1 MQHKLLG
8 GLSIAALVLAPAA
21 LAAQSGAGGA
31 GTVIG
36 IVYDSTTAQPLSGAT
51 VAVMGTT
58 VSGETNERGEFRLD
72 GVPAGTFIVTFFH
85 GRLGQLGVGGNSQS
99 VEVVDER
106 IAEVVLAIPS
116 RATILGAWCSA
127 EQGEGDTSVGGIV
140 TDVLTGV
147 PLPGVRI
154 GIIGERTGVLQ
165 RRRLIREVRTDQK
178 GEFRACH
185 LPSQEGLTIQALFG
199 ENQAD
204 PVDISQPGN
213 HLVDIDMAI
222 SEPVT
227 FQGTVLDYAT
237 RAPVVGAQVRLL
249 GSDFMAVTDSTG
261 RFGITGVPPG
271 RQVIQVDQLG
281 YATRTDSLT
290 VFSNEALGLEIV
302 LATEAIVLEPIVVT
316 GRSRGLD
323 ILTTPGTRFSGLT
336 QPQIDSIIPR
346 VFDFA
351 TLARA
356 ARVPGVS
363 IQEVA
368 MADGFGGQTIGVCIE
383 MLRQRSAGDANTCN
397 MVEVRLND
405 APLPEPQFFLRD
417 MNPQDVAR
425 MQFLTPLEAGMLYG
439 NRGSNGVL
447 LIYTR

>member
-1 MQHKLLG
+1 MQHKLL
-8 GLSIAALVLAPAA
+8 LSALMPAILLAPAA
-21 LAAQSGAGGA
+21 LAAQSGAGGS

-36 IVYDSTTAQPLSGAT
+36 MVYDSTEARPLSGAT
-51 VAVMGTT
+51 VAVMGTA
-58 VSGETNERGEFRLD
+58 VSGESDEQGEFRLD
-72 GVPAGTFIVTFFH
+72 DVPTGTYTVTFFH
-85 GRLGQLGVGGNSQS
+85 QRLGQLGVGGTSQS
-99 VEVVDER
+99 VEIGDGR
-106 IAEVVLAIPS
+106 ISEVVLAVPS
-116 RATILGAWCSA
+116 RTTILAAWCSA
-127 EQGEGDTSVGGIV
+127 EPGQGNTSIGGVV

-154 GIIGERTGVLQ
+154 GVLGERTGVLQ
-165 RRRLIREVRTDQK
+165 RRRLVREIRTDQK
-178 GEFRACH
+178 GEFRVCN
-185 LPSQEGLTIQALFG
+185 LPADEGLTVQALFG
-199 ENQAD
+199 ENEGN
-204 PVDISQPGN
+204 PVDIVEPGN
-213 HLVDIDMAI
+213 HLVDIAMEI

-227 FQGTVLDYAT
+227 IRGSVLDYAT
-237 RAPVVGAQVRLL
+237 RAPVVGAQISLV
-249 GSDFMAVTDSTG
+249 GTNFVDVTDSTG
-261 RFGITGVPPG
+261 TFGITGVPPG

-302 LATEAIVLEPIVVT
+302 LSTEAIVLEPIVVT

-363 IQEVA
+363 VREVS
-368 MADGFGGQTIGVCIE
+368 MANGFGGQSMGVCIE
-383 MLRQRSAGDANTCN
+383 MLRQRSAGGPNTCN

-439 NRGSNGVL
+439 DRGTNGVL
-447 LIYTR
+447 LVYTR